1 MSEEE
6 SRALR
11 RAANQRG
18 QRGLSALD
26 SSMTRRQAIGMGVV
40 GGVSLYL
47 FGCGG
52 SDGDSTSAGTV
63 ASATEPSTKPEQLIV
78 RNWGDPWSTTWQ
90 ASAGKAFEADTGIKV
105 VWDTTD
111 GQVIQSKIQTAIR
124 ADSRPPVDAVVNIET
139 LSYLSSVQGLSL
151 AMNPDLIPNIA
162 SLNNSTAHPDGL
174 DDWAYM
180 GLYTYLHP
188 IVYNSDKMDAP
199 TSWEDLYDPSL
210 AGRIQMTSAYTS
222 VMYPFAKMLGLTPG
236 EDDMGPVWDKIVELR
251 PNIGGQGDST
261 DFVKGAVSGDYW
273 CGMQLAGDAAAAV
286 EQGVPIKAA
295 VPKEG
300 AVLDRDCYYVLN
312 NLPDE
317 VTYYAQVFCNYM
329 VSKEAQTAIMSKN
342 KVVPVNLDVEL
353 SKEMQADPR
362 VYPFTEDE
370 VAEVGII
377 PTPSVAA
384 KHDADWQAQYDRAV
398 KG

>member
-1 MSEEE
+1 MSEED
-6 SRALR
+6 R
-11 RAANQRG
+11 RASLASRERAHEDVG
-18 QRGLSALD
+18 VLG
-26 SSMTRRQAIGMGVV
+26 SSVTRRQAIGMGVA
-40 GGVSLYL
+40 GGLSLYL

-52 SDGDSTSAGTV
+52 SDGDSSAAQTV
-63 ASATEPSTKPEQLIV
+63 ASATEPSTKPDQLIV

-139 LSYLSSVQGLSL
+139 LSYLSSVQGLSI

-188 IVYNSDKMDAP
+188 IVYNSDEMDAP
-199 TSWEDLYDPSL
+199 QSWEDLFSPDL
-210 AGRIQMTSAYTS
+210 RDKIQMTSAYTA

-236 EDDMGPVWDKIVELR
+236 EDDMQPVWDKIAELR
-251 PNIGGQGDST
+251 PNIAGQGDST

-273 CGMQLAGDAAAAV
+273 CGFQLAGDAAAAV

-300 AVLDRDCYYVLN
+300 AVLDRDCYYVLK
-312 NLPDE
+312 NLPEDT
-317 VTYYAQVFCNYM
+317 TYYAQVFCNYM

-353 SKEMQADPR
+353 SQEMKSDPR
-362 VYPFTEDE
+362 VYPFTEEE
-370 VAEVGII
+370 VSAVGII
-377 PTPSVAA
+377 PSPSVAA